1 MNLPIKY
8 LTRSK
13 SRRIS
18 VQWQALRLR
27 AIILTILLTGTVFA
41 LLYLFKGTAHGA
53 EVAIAPTRE
62 VEYRVISIEEEAKK
76 ENTKWGE
83 FVHAVDVI
91 APMYGYPK
99 NVVLAQGALESS
111 RGRSKFSN
119 DRNNFLGIGA
129 YDSDPEQAF
138 HFENSEQCVIA
149 YMQLIKKMFPDA
161 WAERENPEALLKA
174 LKRNSRGVM
183 YATDPKYVEKVMSM
197 KEWNY

>member
-8 LTRSK
+8 ITRTR

-27 AIILTILLTGTVFA
+27 AIILAILLTGTVFS

-83 FVHAVDVI
+83 FVHAVNVV

-99 NVVLAQGALESS
+99 NVVLAQGAVESERGKS
-111 RGRSKFSN
+111 RFSN

-129 YDSDPEQAF
+129 FDSDPEKAF
-138 HFENSEQCVIA
+138 HYENAEQCVIE
-149 YMQLIKKMFPDA
+149 YMRVIKKNFPEA
-161 WAERENPEALLKA
+161 WAKRDNPEELLKA
-174 LKRNSRGVM
+174 LKVNSQKKM
-183 YATDPKYVEKVMSM
+183 YATDPDYVQKVMSV
-197 KEWNY
+197 KEWKY